1 MNQALDVDNTAQ
13 DSIKVETAKMAVST
27 FEKIILD
34 FARESGRPL
43 SVDLIRSSL
52 PEDKNLA
59 RIDDL
64 SDVARICGF
73 HAKELDV
80 NPFDLDDDQ
89 CPALIQY
96 EDDKFVV
103 IMRINEGGSADV
115 LEQKGLV
122 EGLQLEEQAY
132 CDQVNAIYSIVF
144 ESAHSLLR
152 WNWLMRPLKESK
164 WAYGQVLLAALLINF
179 LALSTS
185 IFTMVVY
192 DRVLP
197 NGATESLVALTMGV
211 AIALVFD
218 VIVKMLR
225 GWFLDG
231 AGSRADVRIG
241 EKLFEQLV
249 AIDLSARKDSVGGL
263 SSIMREFETLRDF
276 MTSATLVALI
286 DLPFIVV
293 FLVVIYALGGA
304 VVLVPA
310 VLVPLV
316 ILVGV
321 LSQPFLARL
330 AQESIEQGKSKQ
342 SILVES
348 ISGIEVLK
356 TSMASREMRKRW
368 REALVAQS
376 SSSVKSRLVSQLV
389 INFSAFAQQI
399 AQVGIVVVGAYQVS
413 AGNLTMGGLIASVI
427 LAGRTM
433 APLSQ
438 IANVMTR
445 LVSAKVSFKAL
456 DEFMALPL
464 DRPPESRFLSKEKME
479 GKIEFR
485 HASFAYPNQQQQVLK
500 ELSFT
505 IKPGEKVALLGKIGS
520 GKSTVARLLMGLYS
534 PSSGSV
540 LIDDTDVRQI
550 DPFDLR
556 RNVSFVMQDSWLFS
570 GAVRDNIASGASHV
584 SDEQLLKASQI
595 AGVHDFLGEHPQGYD
610 LALRERGEGLSGG
623 QRQAITIARG
633 LVGDHPIL
641 VMDEPTSMM
650 DTSSELRFVQRMKE
664 FVQDKTFVVI
674 THRNALLHLVDRVI
688 IFDNGQIV
696 ADGPKSILEKGRA
709 PNSKQ
714 APKPPQAGGVVRG

>member
-1 MNQALDVDNTAQ
+1 MLDAESSAP
-13 DSIKVETAKMAVST
+13 DSIKVETAKLAVST
-27 FEKIILD
+27 FEKVVLD

-43 SVDLIRSSL
+43 SIDLIRSSL
-52 PEDKNLA
+52 PEGKELA

-73 HAKELDV
+73 HAEEIEAT
-80 NPFDLDDDQ
+80 PFDLDDDQ
-89 CPALIQY
+89 CPALVQY

-122 EGLQLEEQAY
+122 EGLQLDEQAY
-132 CDQVNAIYSIVF
+132 SHQVNAIYSIVF

-152 WNWLMRPLKESK
+152 WNWLLRPLKESK
-164 WAYGQVLLAALLINF
+164 WAYGQVFLAALLINF

-241 EKLFEQLV
+241 EKLFEQLI
-249 AIDLSARKDSVGGL
+249 AIELSARRDSVGGL

-286 DLPFIVV
+286 DLPFIVL

-316 ILVGV
+316 IVVGV

-433 APLSQ
+433 APLAQ

-445 LVSAKVSFKAL
+445 LVSAKASFKAL
-456 DEFMALPL
+456 DEFMSLPL
-464 DRPPESRFLSKEKME
+464 DRPPESRFLSKEKMQ

-500 ELSFT
+500 DLSFT

-534 PSSGSV
+534 PASGSV
-540 LIDDTDVRQI
+540 LMDDTDVRQI

-570 GAVRDNIASGASHV
+570 GTVRDNIASGAAHV

-610 LALRERGEGLSGG
+610 LTLRERGEGLSGG

-633 LVGDHPIL
+633 LVGNHLVL

-664 FVQDKTFVVI
+664 HVKDKTFIVI
-674 THRNALLHLVDRVI
+674 THRNAMLNLVDRVI
-688 IFDNGQIV
+688 IFDNGAIV

-709 PNSKQ
+709 PNQNQQ
-714 APKPPQAGGVVRG
+714 AKPPQTGGTPRV